1 MCVLVLLYSSIPYSI
16 QAIHLEQEETNMK
29 AMLIKEFGDSD
40 VFRQADVPKPTLKS
54 GHVLIRVEATS
65 VNPVDY
71 KIRRYGLPFAPELP
85 AVLHGDVAGVIEAV
99 GEGVENFQPGD
110 EVYGCAGGVKG
121 HGGALADYMLADAR
135 LIAKKPESLDFGAAA
150 ALPLVVITA
159 WEGLIDKADI
169 QPGQHVLVH
178 GGTGGV
184 GHMALQLAKWR
195 GARVTATASTLE
207 KLQIAKELGADEG
220 VNYREESVADYVD
233 RLTNGAGFDVVFDS
247 TGGQN
252 LPNSFEAA
260 KLNGTVV
267 TPSSSH
273 TYDLS
278 IMHAKGLSLHVVF
291 MLLPMLK
298 DIGRERHGEIL
309 REAADLVN
317 QGHLKPLLDQERFSF
332 SQVAQ
337 AHDRLEQKKATGK
350 VVLAHD

>member
-1 MCVLVLLYSSIPYSI
+1 M
-16 QAIHLEQEETNMK
+16 
-29 AMLIKEFGDSD
+29 
-40 VFRQADVPKPTLKS
+40 
-54 GHVLIRVEATS
+54 
-65 VNPVDY
+65 NPVDY
-71 KIRRYGLPFAPELP
+71 KIRRYGLPFAPDLP

-99 GEGVENFQPGD
+99 GEGVESFQPGD
-110 EVYGCAGGVKG
+110 AVYGCAGGVKG
-121 HGGALADYMLADAR
+121 QGGALADYMLADAR

-159 WEGLIDKADI
+159 WEGLIEKADI
-169 QPGQHVLVH
+169 QPGQRVLVH

-184 GHMALQLAKWR
+184 GHIALQLAKWR
-195 GARVTATASTLE
+195 GAQVTATASTPE
-207 KLQIAKELGADEG
+207 KLQIAKDFGADKG
-220 VNYREESVADYVD
+220 VNYREESVTDYVE
-233 RLTNGAGFDVVFDS
+233 RLTDGKGFDVVFDS
-247 TGGQN
+247 TGGAN

-298 DIGRERHGEIL
+298 DVGRERHGAIL
-309 REAADLVN
+309 CEVANLVDA
-317 QGHLKPLLDQERFSF
+317 GHLRPLMDTENFRF

-337 AHDRLEQKKATGK
+337 AHDRLEQKKAVGK
-350 VVLAHD
+350 IVILRD

>member
-1 MCVLVLLYSSIPYSI
+1 
-16 QAIHLEQEETNMK
+16 MK
-29 AMLIKEFGDSD
+29 ATIIKEFGDSA
-40 VFRQADVPKPTLKS
+40 VFTTADLPKPAVDK
-54 GHVLIRVEATS
+54 GQVLIRVEASS

-71 KIRRYGLPFAPELP
+71 KIRRYAPPFAPDLP

-110 EVYGCAGGVKG
+110 AVYGCAGGVKG

-159 WEGLIDKADI
+159 WEGLIEKANI
-169 QPGQHVLVH
+169 QPGQRVLVH

-184 GHMALQLAKWR
+184 GHIALQLAKWR
-195 GARVTATASTLE
+195 GAQVTATASTPE
-207 KLQIAKELGADEG
+207 KLQTAKALGADEG
-220 VNYREESVADYVD
+220 VNYREESVVDYVN
-233 RLTNGAGFDVVFDS
+233 RLTNGEGFDVVFDS
-247 TGGQN
+247 TGGAN
-252 LPNSFEAA
+252 LPNSFAA
-260 KLNGTVV
+260 ATLNGTVV
-267 TPSSSH
+267 TPSASH

-298 DIGRERHGEIL
+298 DVGRERHGAIL
-309 REAADLVN
+309 HEVARLVDAG
-317 QGHLKPLLDQERFSF
+317 QLKPLMDTEHFSF

-337 AHDRLEQKKATGK
+337 AHDRLEQKKAVGK
-350 VVLAHD
+350 IVLLRD